1 MHNLHKK
8 PLTDQ
13 EHIDNWAS
21 VDRALGTNYLLW
33 VAGTE
38 FTNDPALPGSINN
51 VVFPY
56 SFHEFDDAAD
66 ERAVV
71 TLRRN
76 ERWLRGILMIRNIWY
91 SGTVAGGVF
100 ITEINMK
107 THRNNLGFGAPIST
121 ITTGV
126 GIAGPT
132 VANDLERVDALTRND
147 LFVPMNSGVD
157 LFTLA
162 VRRIGANVG
171 DTNTGNF
178 HLIGIDLEYIEKHRV
193 IGEDVN
199 KHTW

>member
-13 EHIDNWAS
+13 EHIDNWVS

-33 VAGTE
+33 VGGTE
-38 FTNDPALPGSINN
+38 FVSDPGFAGSVNN
-51 VVFPY
+51 VIYPY
-56 SFHEFDDAAD
+56 SFHEYDNAAD

-76 ERWLRGILMIRNIWY
+76 ERWLRGSLMIRNIWY
-91 SGTVAGGVF
+91 SGDVVGNNFFVRVTLNSF
-100 ITEINMK
+100 
-107 THRNNLGFGAPIST
+107 RNNLSFAAPIAAVITDVT
-121 ITTGV
+121 IP
-126 GIAGPT
+126 GPT
-132 VANDLERVDALTRND
+132 AANDLERVDGTTRND
-147 LFVPMNSGVD
+147 LFIPMNSGVD
-157 LFTLA
+157 VFTVG
-162 VRRIGANVG
+162 VRRFGANAA

-193 IGEDVN
+193 IGEDVS